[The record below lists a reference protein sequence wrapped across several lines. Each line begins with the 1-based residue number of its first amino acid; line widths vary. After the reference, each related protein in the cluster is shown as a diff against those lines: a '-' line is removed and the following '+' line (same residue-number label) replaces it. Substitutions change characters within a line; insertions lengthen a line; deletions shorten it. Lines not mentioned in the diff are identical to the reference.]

1 MPRLCS
7 PRPGL
12 KKYTTRIHGRANPSR
27 RSFLARMATLAAAP
41 AALSACESESS
52 SSGQVSDASSANGA
66 GSGLSG
72 TKRTRRP
79 PLPTVEPMM
88 RVRVFRAR
96 AETPSVQI
104 GETDQWLRLFPL
116 ASAAGTVVLRGPLQ
130 LCVESGRWSIVD
142 EDSRRAPVE
151 NLDGLDIAS
160 LAGAGPAVHINDR
173 LYPGSLRLVARTD
186 QGPEAF
192 DVINLVPLEAYLP
205 GVVAAELFDHWHL
218 QTRVAQ
224 AIAARSFAC
233 SEHTLFRGRRAY
245 DVTNTAVSQVYIG
258 RVEHDDSL
266 DAVRTTRGQVLAYDA
281 ALVPGYY
288 SSCCGGRA
296 ARAVDVIGNHPAN
309 DIAPLAGR
317 EGEDICTAV
326 KVANWTIQRPVEVL
340 TRRLIAYGN
349 RRGRDDLAGLATI
362 ASIEVAESNVHQRP
376 VRYAVTDVRGHRVE
390 LGAEVFMRAAN
401 SEGQGLAPP
410 KRPLM
415 SSYLSAA
422 VNESAVIFKGHGLGH
437 GAGMCQYGAEQLAR
451 SGKSHRDILTW
462 YYPDA
467 EIVAAYQ

>member
-1 MPRLCS
+1 
-7 PRPGL
+7 
-12 KKYTTRIHGRANPSR
+12 
-27 RSFLARMATLAAAP
+27 MAALAAAP
-41 AALSACESESS
+41 AALSACESESNFS
-52 SSGQVSDASSANGA
+52 EASTADSAGP
-66 GSGLSG
+66 GLSG
-72 TKRTRRP
+72 IKRTRRP

-104 GETDQWLRLFPL
+104 GETDQWLRVFPL
-116 ASAAGTVVLRGPLQ
+116 ASAPGTVVLRGPLQ

-142 EDSRRAPVE
+142 KDSRRAPVE

-218 QTRVAQ
+218 QTRAAQ

-245 DVTNTAVSQVYIG
+245 DVTNTARSQVYIG
-258 RVEHDDSL
+258 RIEHDDTL

-288 SSCCGGRA
+288 SSCCGGLA

-317 EGEDICTAV
+317 EGEDICITV
-326 KVANWTIQRPVEVL
+326 KVANWTIQRPVQVL
-340 TRRLIAYGN
+340 TRRLIAYGK
-349 RRGRDDLAGLATI
+349 RRGREDLAGLATI
-362 ASIEVAESNVHQRP
+362 ASIEVVESNVHQRP
-376 VRYAVTDVRGHRVE
+376 VRYAVTDVRANRVE
-390 LGAEVFMRAAN
+390 LGAETFMRAAN
-401 SEGQGLAPP
+401 YEQGQGLSRP
-410 KRPLM
+410 KQPLM
-415 SSYLSAA
+415 SSYLRA
-422 VNESAVIFKGHGLGH
+422 VVSESTVIFKGHGLGH

-451 SGKSHRDILTW
+451 SGKSHRDIMAW
-462 YYPDA
+462 YYPEA
-467 EIVAAYQ
+467 EVVRAYT

>member
-1 MPRLCS
+1 
-7 PRPGL
+7 
-12 KKYTTRIHGRANPSR
+12 
-27 RSFLARMATLAAAP
+27 MATLAAAP
-41 AALSACESESS
+41 AALSACESESN
-52 SSGQVSDASSANGA
+52 SSGKVGEASTADSA

-72 TKRTRRP
+72 IKRTRRP

-96 AETPSVQI
+96 AETTSVQI
-104 GETDQWLRLFPL
+104 GETDQWLRVFPL
-116 ASAAGTVVLRGPLQ
+116 ASAPGTVVLRGPLQ

-142 EDSRRAPVE
+142 KDSRRAPVE

-160 LAGAGPAVHINDR
+160 LAGAGPAVRLNDR

-218 QTRVAQ
+218 QTRAAQ

-245 DVTNTAVSQVYIG
+245 DVTNTALSQVYIG

-288 SSCCGGRA
+288 SSCCGGLA

-362 ASIEVAESNVHQRP
+362 ASIEVVESNVHQRP
-376 VRYAVTDVRGHRVE
+376 VRYAVTDVRAHRVE
-390 LGAEVFMRAAN
+390 LGAETFMRAAN
-401 SEGQGLAPP
+401 YEQGQGLSPP

-415 SSYLSAA
+415 SSY
-422 VNESAVIFKGHGLGH
+422 VSAVVSESTVIFEGHGLGH

-451 SGKSHRDILTW
+451 SGKSHRDIVAW
-462 YYPDA
+462 YYPEA
-467 EIVAAYQ
+467 EIVRAYT

>member
-1 MPRLCS
+1 
-7 PRPGL
+7 
-12 KKYTTRIHGRANPSR
+12 
-27 RSFLARMATLAAAP
+27 MAALAAVP

-52 SSGQVSDASSANGA
+52 SSSQVSEASSANGA
-66 GSGLSG
+66 GPGLSG
-72 TKRTRRP
+72 IKRTRRP
-79 PLPTVEPMM
+79 PLPSVEPMM
-88 RVRVFRAR
+88 RVRVLRAR
-96 AETPSVQI
+96 AETPSLQV
-104 GETDQWLRLFPL
+104 GETDQWLRIFPL

-130 LCVESGRWSIVD
+130 VCVESGRWSIVD
-142 EDSRRAPVE
+142 KDSLRAPVE

-160 LAGAGPAVHINDR
+160 LAGGGPVVR
-173 LYPGSLRLVARTD
+173 LNERFYPGSLRLVARTD

-218 QTRVAQ
+218 QTRAAQ

-245 DVTNTAVSQVYIG
+245 DVTNTALSQVYVG
-258 RVEHDDSL
+258 RVEHDDTL

-288 SSCCGGRA
+288 SSCCGGLA
-296 ARAVDVIGNHPAN
+296 ARAVDVISKHPAN

-326 KVANWTIQRPVEVL
+326 KVANWTIQRPVEAL
-340 TRRLIAYGN
+340 TRRLNAYGK

-362 ASIEVAESNVHQRP
+362 ASIEVVETNVHQRP
-376 VRYAVTDVRGHRVE
+376 VRYAVTDVRAHRVE
-390 LGAEVFMRAAN
+390 LGAETFMRAAN
-401 SEGQGLAPP
+401 YDQGQGLSRPNQ
-410 KRPLM
+410 PLM
-415 SSYLSAA
+415 SSY
-422 VNESAVIFKGHGLGH
+422 VNVVVSESTVIFKGHGLGH

-451 SGKSHRDILTW
+451 SGKSHREIVAW
-462 YYPDA
+462 YYPEA
-467 EIVAAYQ
+467 EIVRAYS